1 MIPLIPDDSATL
13 VLRRVF
19 KAKRPR
25 VFRAWIEPDVL
36 QLWFRPRGLRMT
48 VSQLEAR
55 VGGSF
60 RFDIENGVSITG
72 TYLHVIPPQRL
83 SFTWSDA
90 SVQGQET
97 IVTLD
102 FFDLGTS
109 TEVVLTH
116 ERLSTQEMRAL
127 FSGGWP
133 SLLDLLA
140 QVISG
145 PQDVQGALR
154 C

>member
-1 MIPLIPDDSATL
+1 MIPPVPDDATTL

-19 KAKRPR
+19 KATRAR
-25 VFRAWIEPDVL
+25 VFRAWIEPEAL
-36 QLWFRPRGLRMT
+36 QRWFRPRGLHMT
-48 VSQLEAR
+48 VSRLDTWE
-55 VGGSF
+55 GGAF
-60 RFDIENGVSITG
+60 RFDVENGVSITG
-72 TYLHVIPPQRL
+72 TYLHVLPPQRL

-116 ERLSTQEMRAL
+116 ERLTTQEMRAL

-133 SLLDLLA
+133 SLFDTLA

-145 PQDVQGALR
+145 PQDI
-154 C
+154 